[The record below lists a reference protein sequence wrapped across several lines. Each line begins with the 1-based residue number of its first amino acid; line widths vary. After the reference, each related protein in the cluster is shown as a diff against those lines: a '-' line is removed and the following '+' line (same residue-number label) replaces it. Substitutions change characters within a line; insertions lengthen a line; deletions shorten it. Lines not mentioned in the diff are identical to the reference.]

1 MRTPRMVGATAGNHA
16 GALHAMAGVVAVCSV
31 LVDHR
36 PDRHNVKRQRDDPA
50 AFVFARLVHYTMTLS
65 RN

>member
-36 PDRHNVKRQRDDPA
+36 PDRHNVKVSVMIQL
-50 AFVFARLVHYTMTLS
+50 RLFLLA
-65 RN
+65 